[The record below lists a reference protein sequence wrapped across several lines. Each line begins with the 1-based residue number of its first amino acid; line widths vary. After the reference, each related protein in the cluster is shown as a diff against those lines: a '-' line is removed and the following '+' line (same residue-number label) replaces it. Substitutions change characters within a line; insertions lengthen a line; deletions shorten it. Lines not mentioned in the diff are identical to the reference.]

1 MDELKISLF
10 IGLVVLM
17 ALLIIAIYYTMPS
30 YESFRVTQET
40 VDYSNNDTYDYVD
53 EEIPDEEYTEEPE
66 KQDKDDMVDPAMR
79 ESLMVPID
87 QNAALPPQEETVKP
101 KLNVL
106 KFKLN
111 ANASLTKDKL
121 DNMKSNII
129 DKFNQLVKQ
138 ELQLESSE
146 YNVELV
152 KGSVL
157 VFMVFPEKT
166 ENELKQLLI
175 KINGNVN
182 MIFEV
187 DGVRFSKDN
196 STPTMLMSENKMP
209 EDVSS
214 KYNVLPLDNI
224 VKAASDTAYNIVEG
238 VSSNIVDGL
247 DILADNLNTK
257 TNKHVVAINN

>member
-17 ALLIIAIYYTMPS
+17 SLLIIAIYYTLPS
-30 YESFRVTQET
+30 YESFRVTQEI
-40 VDYSNNDTYDYVD
+40 VDYSNNDYDYVE
-53 EEIPDEEYTEEPE
+53 EEIPDEELVDEPE
-66 KQDKDDMVDPAMR
+66 QQDKDNMVDPAMR

-87 QNAALPPQEETVKP
+87 QTPVLPPQEESAKS

-106 KFKLN
+106 KFKIN
-111 ANASLTKDKL
+111 SNQSLTKDKL
-121 DNMKSNII
+121 DTMKSSITN
-129 DKFNQLVKQ
+129 KFNDLMKQ

-146 YNVELV
+146 YNVEFV
-152 KGSVL
+152 NGSVI
-157 VFMVFPEKT
+157 VFMIFPEK
-166 ENELKQLLI
+166 NEDDLKQLLI

-182 MIFEV
+182 IIFEV
-187 DGVRFSKDN
+187 DGVRFAKDN

-214 KYNVLPLDNI
+214 KYNILPLDNI
-224 VKAASDTAYNIVEG
+224 VKVASDAAYNIVEG

>member
-1 MDELKISLF
+1 MNELKISLF

-17 ALLIIAIYYTMPS
+17 SLLIIAVYYTMPN
-30 YESFRVTQET
+30 YESFRVTQEM
-40 VDYSNNDTYDYVD
+40 VDYSDDYID
-53 EEIPDEEYTEEPE
+53 EEIPDEEFVDEPDQ
-66 KQDKDDMVDPAMR
+66 QDKDDMVDPKMR

-111 ANASLTKDKL
+111 TNVSLTQDKL
-121 DNMKSNII
+121 ESMKANIVN
-129 DKFNQLVKQ
+129 KFNELVKQ

-157 VFMVFPEKT
+157 VFMVFPEKS
-166 ENELKQLLI
+166 ESELRQLLI

-182 MIFEV
+182 MVFEV
-187 DGVRFSKDN
+187 DEVRFSKDN
-196 STPTMLMSENKMP
+196 STPTMLMSQNNMP
-209 EDVSS
+209 ESVSS
-214 KYNVLPLDNI
+214 KYNILPLDDI
-224 VKAASDTAYNIVEG
+224 VKAATNTAYDIVEG

-247 DILADNLNTK
+247 DILTDNLHSHN
-257 TNKHVVAINN
+257 NKHVVAINN